1 MQITPVT
8 DRLFQV
14 ADLLPQELV
23 NRILAKDWLAADHQK
38 QKMQLDWLRRALT
51 IDADPVLIEAND
63 YIASLQPQIAE
74 LCNIKFERV
83 INRGNTVWWLDE
95 PDFTVGM
102 HTDGELRSTM
112 QIYWVSPS
120 DKLGTIFTEVGD
132 WKTEPYKQ
140 FVPEVNTGYIM
151 LNGPNPDGSQPL
163 IWHGMLTP
171 VPAGTFRVSSYT
183 TFGPYTD
190 K

>member
-1 MQITPVT
+1 MQITPIT

-14 ADLLPQELV
+14 ENLLPQQLV
-23 NRILAKDWLAADHQK
+23 DQLLAKDWMAAAWQK
-38 QKMQLDWLRRALT
+38 QDMQLDWLRRALT
-51 IDADPVLIEAND
+51 TEADPVLMEASD
-63 YIASLQPQIAE
+63 YIATLKPQIEE
-74 LCNIKFERV
+74 LCRV
-83 INRGNTVWWLDE
+83 NFGRRTNRGNTVWWIDE
-95 PDFTVGM
+95 PNFTVGM

-112 QIYWVSPS
+112 QIYWVSPA
-120 DKLGTIFTEVGD
+120 DNLGTIFSDFKDPVD
-132 WKTEPYKQ
+132 PYKK
-140 FVPEVNTGYIM
+140 FVPAVNTGYIM

-163 IWHGMLTP
+163 LWHGMLNP

>member
-14 ADLLPQELV
+14 VDLLPQELV
-23 NRILAKDWLAADHQK
+23 NRILAKDWLAADWQK
-38 QKMQLDWLRRALT
+38 QDMQLDWLRRALT
-51 IDADPVLIEAND
+51 TDADPALVEASD
-63 YIASLQPQIAE
+63 YITSLQTQIAD
-74 LCNIKFERV
+74 LCNIKFDLP

-95 PDFTVGM
+95 PNFTVGM

-120 DKLGTIFTEVGD
+120 DKLGTIFTNARD
-132 WKTEPYKQ
+132 PHDPYKR

-163 IWHGMLTP
+163 LWHGMLTP

>member
-1 MQITPVT
+1 MKITPVT

-14 ADLLPQELV
+14 TELLPQGLV
-23 NRILAKDWLAADHQK
+23 DRLLAKDWLAAPWQK
-38 QKMQLDWLRRALT
+38 QEMQLDWLRRALT
-51 IDADPVLIEAND
+51 TDADPLLVEANE
-63 YIASLQPQIAE
+63 YIVLLQPQIEE
-74 LCNIKFERV
+74 LCNVKFDYWV
-83 INRGNTVWWLDE
+83 NRGNTVWWIDE
-95 PDFTVGM
+95 PDFTVGI

-112 QIYWVSPS
+112 QIYWVSPT
-120 DKLGTIFTEVGD
+120 DKLGTIFSD
-132 WKTEPYKQ
+132 FIDPIDPYKK
-140 FVPEVNTGYIM
+140 FVPEANTGYLM

-163 IWHGMLTP
+163 LWHGMLNP

>member
-1 MQITPVT
+1 MKITPVT

-14 ADLLPQELV
+14 TELLPQGLV
-23 NRILAKDWLAADHQK
+23 DRLLAKDWLAAPWQK
-38 QKMQLDWLRRALT
+38 QEMQLDWLRRALT
-51 IDADPVLIEAND
+51 TDSDPLLVEANE
-63 YIASLQPQIAE
+63 YIVLLQPQIEE
-74 LCNIKFERV
+74 LCNVKFDYRV
-83 INRGNTVWWLDE
+83 NRGNTVWWIDE
-95 PDFTVGM
+95 PDFTVGI

-112 QIYWVSPS
+112 QIYWVSPT
-120 DKLGTIFTEVGD
+120 DKLGTIFSD
-132 WKTEPYKQ
+132 FIDPIDPYKK
-140 FVPEVNTGYIM
+140 FVPEANTGYLM

-163 IWHGMLTP
+163 LWHGMLNP